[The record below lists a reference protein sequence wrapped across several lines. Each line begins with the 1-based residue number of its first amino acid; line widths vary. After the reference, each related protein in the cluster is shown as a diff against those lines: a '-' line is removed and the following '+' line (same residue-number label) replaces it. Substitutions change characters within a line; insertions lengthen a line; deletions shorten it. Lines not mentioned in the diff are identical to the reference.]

1 MRAAFWQNT
10 NTNTIQTR
18 DEGAAQTKRCCAV
31 MLSRCAIVPVI
42 VNAFFDQ
49 ARYPVAQVEAHARA
63 LTSNGLYCY
72 ARF

>member
-1 MRAAFWQNT
+1 MRAAFDKV
-10 NTNTIQTR
+10 QTQFKLTR
-18 DEGAAQTKRCCAV
+18 GRGSKRCRAV

-42 VNAFFDQ
+42 VIVNAFL
-49 ARYPVAQVEAHARA
+49 AKRYPVPQAHAQA